1 MEAIDDYSGGSAHY
15 NASLDNM
22 MTIATGFVIEALE
35 KKSIKQASSILTQM
49 VNCVVILV
57 LIGLMLGRTSSCQC
71 VLVIKPVAVIPCGM
85 QSFLTRTC

>member
-1 MEAIDDYSGGSAHY
+1 MEAIDDYGGGSAHY

-49 VNCVVILV
+49 VTIILVFMRFFVGHTLLCQCALFIQCVVVSPPAIQCS
-57 LIGLMLGRTSSCQC
+57 LIRTS
-71 VLVIKPVAVIPCGM
+71 
-85 QSFLTRTC
+85 